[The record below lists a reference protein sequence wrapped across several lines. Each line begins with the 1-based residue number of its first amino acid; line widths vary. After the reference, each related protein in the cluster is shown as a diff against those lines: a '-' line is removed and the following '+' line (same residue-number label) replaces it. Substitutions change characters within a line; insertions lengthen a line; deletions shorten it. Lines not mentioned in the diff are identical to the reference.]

1 MEKILRFFYT
11 LYLLIGAVVYVFI
24 YGGIVLIIGGILR
37 IFSKNLSKKF
47 VVGQIETFGRMTFKL
62 LGIKVYKFGEIKK
75 TNENFMVV
83 SNHQSALDIPLIIGF
98 VTPAAFIA
106 KKELGKVPGVNW
118 FLKYLNSVLID
129 RGNIRQ
135 TAYALK
141 EVVQKMKK
149 GVHFIIFP
157 EGTRSIDGK
166 VLPFKLRSLELAFK
180 NKIKV
185 LPVSLWGLH
194 RVWNKKSFL
203 IKRHPVYLKIHDFV
217 DPNDFNSEEEF
228 RNHVE
233 KIIREGVEF
242 LERRFYS
249 ETSKS

>member
-1 MEKILRFFYT
+1 MGKVLSFFYT
-11 LYLLIGAVVYVFI
+11 LYLLIGAAIYVFV

-37 IFSKNLSKKF
+37 IFSKKLSEKF
-47 VVGQIETFGRMTFKL
+47 VIGQIEAFGRMSFKL
-62 LGIKVYKFGEIKK
+62 LGIKVYKIGELKE

-83 SNHQSALDIPLIIGF
+83 SNHQSALDIPLIIGY

-106 KKELGKVPGVNW
+106 KKELGKIPGINW

-135 TAYALK
+135 TAIALK
-141 EVVQKMKK
+141 EIVHKMNN

-157 EGTRSIDGK
+157 EGTRSINGD
-166 VLPFKLRSLELAFK
+166 VLPFKPRSLELAFK

-194 RVWNKKSFL
+194 KVWNKKSFL
-203 IKRHPVYLKIHDFV
+203 IKRHPVYLKIHNFI
-217 DPNDFNSEEEF
+217 DPKNFNSEEEF